1 MSDLISVELNGGT
14 SPAARTSVAERSLA
28 PRGLAH
34 PPLRTVPEGPGLPRG
49 FRKSTWET
57 TNQIGKG
64 HDRYVRAMHSA
75 VGDTSDLHR
84 ITAPRSRCSAIHCSN
99 AGFGAM
105 PSETCLAA

>member
-1 MSDLISVELNGGT
+1 MSALISVEVDGGT
-14 SPAARTSVAERSLA
+14 SPAARTSPKGGRPSTPHGAGGS
-28 PRGLAH
+28 
-34 PPLRTVPEGPGLPRG
+34 GLPRG

-57 TNQIGKG
+57 ANQIGKG